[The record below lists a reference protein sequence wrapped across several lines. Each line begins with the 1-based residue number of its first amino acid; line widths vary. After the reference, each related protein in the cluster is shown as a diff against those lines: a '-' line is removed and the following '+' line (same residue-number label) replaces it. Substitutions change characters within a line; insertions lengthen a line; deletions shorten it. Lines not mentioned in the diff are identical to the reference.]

1 MLSKR
6 WFRVTAILC
15 FLLAGILIGT
25 PLLLKQYAK
34 QWLLEHGGDEVV
46 FEDINFNPFT
56 ATLVLKGLKVQVDSL
71 TTLSFEQV
79 AAGLSWTPLFD
90 KKVAVERV
98 ELSGFTL
105 VIDDRPED
113 SLLVGGIRIPEN
125 TPSDTE
131 PEDTQ
136 PSEWMGGIEKLSLR
150 DFHVKYADKHL
161 DLALDIAT
169 LELDHLNQWSQ
180 EDPAHLTVSGSLNQ
194 APFSL
199 DAELSPL
206 AAQPAYRG
214 TLKTSDLPLGA
225 FAQLAQSAVTSLAG
239 KLAYDGKFVFSQKDG
254 GFILNH
260 DGDISL
266 QGLDT
271 SLNEP
276 ALHIRNKAANT
287 SGTLDIL
294 STDGRLQIRLASDI
308 MLQDLHLIAE
318 GNTLELPGLTYGGKL
333 AFSQKDG
340 GFILNHDGDIRLQ
353 GLDASLDDPALHIMN
368 KVANTSGTL
377 DILSTDD
384 RPQIRL
390 ASDITL
396 QDLHL
401 IAEEGTLELLNADN
415 LELSGISLEGA
426 DNLTIQSILAEQL
439 GLGRSADQK
448 SQDAF
453 IDVGR
458 FEVSSLALAGDLLTI
473 DTVHY
478 KDGHSRIKRNAE
490 GQWRVIGI
498 IDSMS
503 RLSKQQQQAESAP
516 VPDAKE
522 DNPLAIAINRIEVSG
537 DSKISFLDQAVKPEF
552 KTELKIDSILV
563 ENLDTRKPEQHSDF
577 KLAGHIGKHTRL
589 DFNGYA
595 QPFQQP
601 FGIDLKSKIDAL
613 DLPPLSPYTRESL
626 GLVLDSGA
634 LNADTTLR
642 IDKKEMKGQIDL
654 ELQQL
659 QLETVESENS
669 LQSKIPVPLNIA
681 LDTLRDSNDTIAL
694 KIPIKGDPNSPSFD
708 ANDAI
713 TKALA
718 TGVKKGALTYLTFAL
733 QPYGAVITAA
743 KYAGEELTRV
753 HLKPVEFDPG
763 LSEIDAEDKD
773 YLGKVA
779 KVLKERPKLA
789 IKLCGVAVDAD
800 KAYLQKQAAAKS
812 EKDNKS
818 QTAKPAAANISEAQL
833 TELAGTRANQVKD
846 YLVEQFSIPASHLV
860 NCQPR
865 VDTDNSDSKPRTDL
879 LI

>member
-25 PLLLKQYAK
+25 PLLLKHYAK

-46 FEDINFNPFT
+46 FEDIDFNPFT
-56 ATLVLKGLKVQVDSL
+56 ATLALKGLEVRVDSL

-79 AAGLSWTPLFD
+79 AAGLSWTPLLD

-98 ELSGFTL
+98 ELSGFTI
-105 VIDDRPED
+105 VIDNRPED

-131 PEDTQ
+131 PEGTQ
-136 PSEWMGGIEKLSLR
+136 PGEWMGGIEKLALR
-150 DFHVKYADKHL
+150 DFHVKYADQHL
-161 DLALDIAT
+161 DLALDIT
-169 LELDHLNQWSQ
+169 SLELDHLNQWSQ

-199 DAELSPL
+199 DAELAPL

-214 TLKTSDLPLGA
+214 TLTIDSLSLGA
-225 FAQLAQSAVTSLAG
+225 FAQLAQPAVSSLAG
-239 KLAYDGKFVFSQKDG
+239 ELSYD
-254 GFILNH
+254 
-260 DGDISL
+260 
-266 QGLDT
+266 
-271 SLNEP
+271 
-276 ALHIRNKAANT
+276 
-287 SGTLDIL
+287 
-294 STDGRLQIRLASDI
+294 
-308 MLQDLHLIAE
+308 
-318 GNTLELPGLTYGGKL
+318 GKL

-340 GFILNHDGDIRLQ
+340 GFVLNHDGDIRLQ
-353 GLDASLDDPALHIMN
+353 ALDTVLDDPALHITN
-368 KVANTSGTL
+368 KAANISGTL
-377 DILSTDD
+377 ELIATDGP
-384 RPQIRL
+384 PQIQL

-401 IAEEGTLELLNADN
+401 IAEEGTLELLSADN
-415 LELSGISLEGA
+415 LQLSGLSLEGT
-426 DNLTIQSILAEQL
+426 DNLTIQSILVEQL
-439 GLGRSADQK
+439 GLGRNADQI

-453 IDVGR
+453 IDAGR
-458 FEVSSLALAGDLLTI
+458 FEVSSLAFANDLLTI

-478 KDGHSRIKRNAE
+478 KDGHSRIKRNTE

-516 VPDAKE
+516 APDAKE

-537 DSKISFLDQAVKPEF
+537 DSKISFLDQAVKPGF

-563 ENLDTRKPEQHSDF
+563 ESLDTRKPEQHSNF

-626 GLVLDSGA
+626 GLVLNSGA

-642 IDKKEMKGQIDL
+642 IDKQEMKGQIDL
-654 ELQQL
+654 ELHQL
-659 QLETVESENS
+659 QLETVESKNS
-669 LQSKIPVPLNIA
+669 LQSKIPVPLNVA

-694 KIPIKGDPNSPSFD
+694 KIPIQGDPNSPSFD
-708 ANDAI
+708 PNDAI

-743 KYAGEELTRV
+743 KYAGEELTKVR
-753 HLKPVEFDPG
+753 LKPVEFDPG
-763 LSEIDAEDKD
+763 LAEIDAEDRD

-779 KVLKERPKLA
+779 SVLKERPKLA
-789 IKLCGVAVDAD
+789 IKLCGVAVGAD
-800 KAYLQKQAAAKS
+800 KAYLQKQAAAKT
-812 EKDNKS
+812 EKDKKS
-818 QTAKPAAANISEAQL
+818 QPSGPAAADIDESQL
-833 TELAGTRANQVKD
+833 TALAGTRADQVKD
-846 YLVEQFSIPASHLV
+846 YLVEQFGIPASHLV

-865 VDTDNSDSKPRTDL
+865 VDTENSDSQPRTDL